1 MNIVNSL
8 WVEKYRPKKLSD
20 LILPDEYRQD
30 FEVSIKNKEIANL
43 LLFGPPG
50 SGKTALSMI
59 LASKNGVLENP
70 SDNLLHINGSSKESR
85 GIGFVDTV
93 IEPYLKIPPA
103 GNDKNKIV
111 FIDEADYVTDAAVHS
126 LRAIIEKYSKYAR
139 FIFTCNYV
147 SKIPEAIRSRTQE
160 YEFKQM
166 PIDFVVDYCKK
177 ILEKENVTFKEE
189 NVKYVCENLY
199 PDIRRII
206 NSLQKNSATGDLR
219 VSKDIVLTNEKI
231 ILSLIVEIITYAKN
245 NEMQKIGGC
254 MSNIL
259 QVLSKQHDMEYRS
272 IYSELFFKKE
282 IPPSCKIIINKYTN
296 SHNDCLVPSMHFTA
310 MIFEV
315 IKTLQD
321 YNKAVGAK

>member
-1 MNIVNSL
+1 MNITNSL

-20 LILPDEYRQD
+20 LILPDDYRQD

-43 LLFGPPG
+43 LLYGPPG

-59 LASKNGVLENP
+59 LASKNGILEHP
-70 SDNLLHINGSSKESR
+70 SENLLHINGSSKETR

-126 LRAIIEKYSKYAR
+126 LRAIIEKYSSYGR

-147 SKIPEAIRSRTQE
+147 SKIPTAIRSRTQE

-166 PIDFVVDYCKK
+166 PIDFVFDYCKN
-177 ILEKENVTFKEE
+177 ILDKEGVSFKDE
-189 NVKYVCENLY
+189 NLRFVCENLY

-206 NSLQKNSATGDLR
+206 NSLQKNSATNELR
-219 VSKDIVLTNEKI
+219 VSKNIVLTNEKVI
-231 ILSLIVEIITYAKN
+231 IGLVIEAITYAKN
-245 NEMQKIGGC
+245 GDNSKIGKC
-254 MSNIL
+254 LSEIL
-259 QVLSKQHDMEYRS
+259 NTLGKQHDMEYRA

-282 IPPSCKIIINKYTN
+282 IPAQCKIIINKYTN
-296 SHNDCLVPSMHFTA
+296 SHNDCLVPTIHFSA
-310 MIFEV
+310 MVFEM
-315 IKTLQD
+315 IKSIQD
-321 YNKAVGAK
+321 LNKAITK

>member
-1 MNIVNSL
+1 MNITNSL

-20 LILPDEYRQD
+20 LILPDDYRQD
-30 FEVSIKNKEIANL
+30 FEASLKKREIANL
-43 LLFGPPG
+43 LLYGPPG

-59 LASKNGVLENP
+59 LASKNGILEHP
-70 SDNLLHINGSSKESR
+70 SENLLHINGSSKETR

-126 LRAIIEKYSKYAR
+126 LRAIIEKYSSYGR

-147 SKIPEAIRSRTQE
+147 SKIPTAVRSRTQE

-166 PIDFVVDYCKK
+166 PIDFVVNYCRN

-189 NVKYVCENLY
+189 NLKFVCENLY
-199 PDIRRII
+199 PDIRRIV

-219 VSKDIVLTNEKI
+219 VSKDIVLTNEKVI
-231 ILSLIVEIITYAKN
+231 IGLIIEVITHARN
-245 NEMQKIGGC
+245 GDNAKIGKC
-254 MSNIL
+254 LSEIL
-259 QVLSKQHDMEYRS
+259 NTLGKQHDMEYRA

-282 IPPSCKIIINKYTN
+282 IPAPCKVIINKYTN
-296 SHNDCLVPSMHFTA
+296 AHNDCLVPTIHFSA
-310 MIFEV
+310 MIFEM
-315 IKTLQD
+315 IKSIQD
-321 YNKAVGAK
+321 LNKAIGK

>member
-1 MNIVNSL
+1 MNITNSL

-20 LILPDEYRQD
+20 LILPDDYRQD

-43 LLFGPPG
+43 LLYGPPG

-59 LASKNGVLENP
+59 LASKNGILEHP
-70 SDNLLHINGSSKESR
+70 SENLLHINGSSKETR

-126 LRAIIEKYSKYAR
+126 LRAIIEKYSSYGR

-147 SKIPEAIRSRTQE
+147 SKIPTAIRSRTQE

-166 PIDFVVDYCKK
+166 PIDFVFDYCKN
-177 ILEKENVTFKEE
+177 ILDKEGVSFKDE
-189 NVKYVCENLY
+189 NLRFVCENLY

-206 NSLQKNSATGDLR
+206 NSLQKNSATNELR
-219 VSKDIVLTNEKI
+219 VSKNIVLTNEKVI
-231 ILSLIVEIITYAKN
+231 IGLVIEAITYAKN
-245 NEMQKIGGC
+245 GDNSKIGKC
-254 MSNIL
+254 LSEIL
-259 QVLSKQHDMEYRS
+259 NTLGKQHDMEYRA

-282 IPPSCKIIINKYTN
+282 IPAQCKIIINKYTN
-296 SHNDCLVPSMHFTA
+296 SHNDCLVPTIHFSA
-310 MIFEV
+310 MVFEM
-315 IKTLQD
+315 IKSIQD
-321 YNKAVGAK
+321 LNKAITR